1 MCRDVY
7 DSVTKPE
14 GLNINSWELCLKR
27 VGDVVI
33 FFFLKNILV
42 FSLIFWALLLLSSY
56 FYKIKN
62 QKSKRHFC
70 ECGFKSLSDVNI
82 QININFA
89 MLCVFLILYDIEFTL
104 LFPILFNIWN
114 ISMVQYI
121 YFILFVILIVASL
134 FYDWQTN
141 SLGWQ
146 I

>member
-1 MCRDVY
+1 MGDV
-7 DSVTKPE
+7 
-14 GLNINSWELCLKR
+14 
-27 VGDVVI
+27 VVI
-33 FFFLKNILV
+33 FFLKNVLV

-70 ECGFKSLSDVNI
+70 ECGFKSLADINI

-89 MLCVFLILYDIEFTL
+89 MLCIFLILYDIEFTL
-104 LFPILFNIWN
+104 LFPVLFNVWN
-114 ISMVQYI
+114 ISMIQYI
-121 YFILFVILIVASL
+121 YFLTFVLLIIASL

>member
-1 MCRDVY
+1 M
-7 DSVTKPE
+7 
-14 GLNINSWELCLKR
+14 
-27 VGDVVI
+27 GDVVV
-33 FFFLKNILV
+33 FFFLKNVLV

-70 ECGFKSLSDVNI
+70 ECGFKSLSDINI
-82 QININFA
+82 QININFV
-89 MLCVFLILYDIEFTL
+89 MLCIFLILYDIEFTL

-114 ISMVQYI
+114 ISILQYI
-121 YFILFVILIVASL
+121 YFVLFVLLIVASL

>member
-1 MCRDVY
+1 MIN
-7 DSVTKPE
+7 KKNN
-14 GLNINSWELCLKR
+14 LNKLIFILKG

-33 FFFLKNILV
+33 IFFVKNVLV

-70 ECGFKSLSDVNI
+70 ECGFKSLSDINI

-89 MLCVFLILYDIEFTL
+89 MLCIFLILYDIEFTL

-114 ISMVQYI
+114 INIIQYM
-121 YFILFVILIVASL
+121 YFVVFILLIVASL

-141 SLGWQ
+141 SLSWQ

>member
-1 MCRDVY
+1 MINE
-7 DSVTKPE
+7 KNN
-14 GLNINSWELCLKR
+14 LNKLIFILKG

-33 FFFLKNILV
+33 IFFVKNVLV

-70 ECGFKSLSDVNI
+70 ECGFKSLSDINI

-89 MLCVFLILYDIEFTL
+89 MLCIFLILYDIEFTL

-114 ISMVQYI
+114 INIIQYM
-121 YFILFVILIVASL
+121 YFVVFILLIVASL

-141 SLGWQ
+141 SLSWQ

>member
-1 MCRDVY
+1 M
-7 DSVTKPE
+7 
-14 GLNINSWELCLKR
+14 
-27 VGDVVI
+27 GDVVL
-33 FFFLKNILV
+33 FFFFKNVLF

-62 QKSKRHFC
+62 QNSKRHFC

-82 QININFA
+82 QINVNFV

-104 LFPILFNIWN
+104 LFPLLFNIWSIN
-114 ISMVQYI
+114 ILQYI
-121 YFILFVILIVASL
+121 FFIIFIALIIASL

>member
-1 MCRDVY
+1 MEI
-7 DSVTKPE
+7 SK
-14 GLNINSWELCLKR
+14 ILKKSGWR
-27 VGDVVI
+27 GGY
-33 FFFLKNILV
+33 FFVKNVLV

-70 ECGFKSLSDVNI
+70 ECGFKSLSDINI

-89 MLCVFLILYDIEFTL
+89 MLCIFLILYDIEFTL

-114 ISMVQYI
+114 INIIQYI
-121 YFILFVILIVASL
+121 YFVIFILLIVASL

-141 SLGWQ
+141 SLSWQ